1 MLQKVDVFLSDES
14 GAVTVDWVVLTAAI
28 VGLGI
33 GVMMEIGGSTE
44 NVGTRI
50 AGDVSNLKVGY
61 GSSLD

>member
-1 MLQKVDVFLSDES
+1 MLQKVEVFLSDES

-50 AGDVSNLKVGY
+50 AADVSNLKVGY